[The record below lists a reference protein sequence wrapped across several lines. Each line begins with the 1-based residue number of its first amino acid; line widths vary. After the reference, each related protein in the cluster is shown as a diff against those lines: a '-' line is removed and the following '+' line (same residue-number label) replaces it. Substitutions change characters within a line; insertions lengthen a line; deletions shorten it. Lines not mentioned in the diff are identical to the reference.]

1 MTESAGQIG
10 QLAERLVDGYY
21 AHIAAITV
29 AAHPQAR
36 QLAPVNLPGH
46 AVPVGIVRRKDGTE
60 HGFHFLHYLEIAAT
74 RKDIIDELPRVWLAG
89 SLLTIGDALSRHRY
103 FDHAAILELV
113 YHLRNG
119 IAHGNRFKFTRT
131 GLQRLKD
138 YPAHNRNAFI
148 QGDLKEIFEITP
160 ALEGQ
165 TVLFDYAGPA
175 NLLDIL
181 FSVGHHL
188 LRLNA

>member
-1 MTESAGQIG
+1 M
-10 QLAERLVDGYY
+10 DGYY
-21 AHIAAITV
+21 AHSAAITI
-29 AAHPQAR
+29 AAHPQAQR
-36 QLAPVNLPGH
+36 LAPVTLPGH
-46 AVPVGIVRRKDGTE
+46 AVPVGFVRRKDGTE
-60 HGFHFLHYLEIAAT
+60 HAFHFLHYLKIAET
-74 RKDIIDELPRVWLAG
+74 QKDITDELPRVWLTG
-89 SLLTIGDALSRHRY
+89 SLLTIGDALSRNRY
-103 FDHAAILELV
+103 FDHAPILELV

-131 GLQRLKD
+131 GLQRLKNH
-138 YPAHNRNAFI
+138 PAHNRDAFI

-175 NLLDIL
+175 DVLDIL